1 LNKTKTVEIYIG
13 FLDGTWSTDYIE
25 IPAVS
30 DKTIDELIDEYAQ
43 ANIDNENIAFWGL
56 YNMTAEEEDDDDN

>member
-1 LNKTKTVEIYIG
+1 MGKTKTVEIYIG
-13 FLDGTWSTDYIE
+13 FLDKSWSTDYIE

-30 DKTIDELIDEYAQ
+30 EKTINELIDEYVQ

-56 YNMTAEEEDDDDN
+56 YNITAEDEEDDY